1 MSRARDDRD
10 DELKRLREQLHEL
23 QLKQEELI
31 EEAKHEAV
39 RNYTANRG
47 GGAALGLNQQ
57 TSQHNVYQYNTH
69 GIDGSRNPSG
79 FLMMHLSLIHI

>member
-10 DELKRLREQLHEL
+10 DELTRLREQLHEL

-39 RNYTANRG
+39 RNYTATANRN
-47 GGAALGLNQQ
+47 GGAALGFNQQ
-57 TSQHNVYQYNTH
+57 TSQPNVNQYNTH

-79 FLMMHLSLIHI
+79 FLNDASQ